1 MATNIFT
8 AALLIRGKMFNAMEQ
23 ITAQLFNGEHVILI
37 RGVKKK
43 YETIEL
49 KKSKIHNYIY
59 SQNTIRMRKR
69 LA

>member
-8 AALLIRGKMFNAMEQ
+8 AALLIRGKMFKAMEQ
-23 ITAQLFNGEHVILI
+23 ITAQLFNGEHV
-37 RGVKKK
+37 KKK
-43 YETIEL
+43 YETTEL

-59 SQNTIRMRKR
+59 SQNTICLRKR